1 MMSELI
7 RVSHPTALSPAVT
20 AAMMTPTPIQRET
33 LHGPP
38 KPIDVFHAVRRRW
51 WLILLLGTIGAVAV
65 MIFAWRTIP
74 VQYTATAWLQVS
86 LQRPRI
92 IFDTREDDPLLRN
105 RQTQA
110 TLVTSNRVLGAAL
123 RQPGISQLP
132 YIRNQID
139 PMMWLRQKIRV
150 RFADQAE
157 ILEISMTGEDPE
169 QIAAIVNAVKDAY
182 MAEVGDVNRTY
193 ALERKRLLEQNY
205 AQTLELVKKRDLRYR
220 ELANAVGSAD
230 SEVARRKAIT
240 ALETLADHRR
250 RVNEIRQQLGGLDR
264 KITLLQT
271 RLKYL
276 EEHRPQSS
284 EEERRERDEAVIR
297 QIVEAG
303 LRADP
308 WISSAQARLS
318 ALEARW
324 FEERQRVVQWE
335 KSPTI
340 LRLQEE
346 MQALREAIENR
357 RNELIPGLTQY
368 AREQLEKGRAKAA
381 PTEAELIQAQIAEAE
396 LERAVL
402 EDELKVALEQFQKE
416 AAEAEQLGKYS
427 ADLEAEKAEV
437 DRLKAVAAKMGDE
450 LERWNVELAAPP
462 RVRVLEEASTPR
474 VSNINDKYR
483 LVTFLGLMTFLGT
496 AAVVVLLDFLLRPV
510 SSAYQISYGL
520 GLPVLGDLP
529 LIQRGPFSRI
539 TSNGQMPEHVK
550 TILLESV
557 DQLRTVLLHRA
568 KRDGVKSVLV
578 TSALAREGKT
588 TLASQLAVSMAR
600 AGRRVILVDGDLRRP
615 RLHRVLRRDLHPG
628 LAELARND
636 ARPQEIVQTA
646 DLEGLYLVTAG
657 HCDAAALE
665 AVSQGR
671 LDGFLNSLRDT
682 FDMVL
687 IDSSPLLTTADSM
700 ILAHLADG
708 VVLSVVQDRTRLPRL
723 FEAVQRLRAVDLP
736 LIGIV
741 IHGTAPSRYRSYYRS
756 YTIDVEVRKS

>member
-1 MMSELI
+1 
-7 RVSHPTALSPAVT
+7 
-20 AAMMTPTPIQRET
+20 
-33 LHGPP
+33 
-38 KPIDVFHAVRRRW
+38 
-51 WLILLLGTIGAVAV
+51 
-65 MIFAWRTIP
+65 
-74 VQYTATAWLQVS
+74 
-86 LQRPRI
+86 
-92 IFDTREDDPLLRN
+92 
-105 RQTQA
+105 
-110 TLVTSNRVLGAAL
+110 
-123 RQPGISQLP
+123 
-132 YIRNQID
+132 
-139 PMMWLRQKIRV
+139 
-150 RFADQAE
+150 
-157 ILEISMTGEDPE
+157 
-169 QIAAIVNAVKDAY
+169 
-182 MAEVGDVNRTY
+182 
-193 ALERKRLLEQNY
+193 
-205 AQTLELVKKRDLRYR
+205 
-220 ELANAVGSAD
+220 
-230 SEVARRKAIT
+230 
-240 ALETLADHRR
+240 
-250 RVNEIRQQLGGLDR
+250 
-264 KITLLQT
+264 
-271 RLKYL
+271 
-276 EEHRPQSS
+276 
-284 EEERRERDEAVIR
+284 
-297 QIVEAG
+297 
-303 LRADP
+303 
-308 WISSAQARLS
+308 
-318 ALEARW
+318 
-324 FEERQRVVQWE
+324 
-335 KSPTI
+335 
-340 LRLQEE
+340 
-346 MQALREAIENR
+346 
-357 RNELIPGLTQY
+357 
-368 AREQLEKGRAKAA
+368 
-381 PTEAELIQAQIAEAE
+381 
-396 LERAVL
+396 
-402 EDELKVALEQFQKE
+402 
-416 AAEAEQLGKYS
+416 
-427 ADLEAEKAEV
+427 
-437 DRLKAVAAKMGDE
+437 
-450 LERWNVELAAPP
+450 

-628 LAELARND
+628 LAELARNE
-636 ARPQEIVQTA
+636 ATPQEIVQA
-646 DLEGLYLVTAG
+646 AELEGLYLVTAG

-671 LDGFLNSLRDT
+671 LDGFLDSLRDT